1 MRPVPG
7 LSLIATIPVVT
18 RGASTRI
25 VDAWRP
31 WSGTWAWGILWGLA
45 AAFVAVLVWVGVVA
59 ITDSQSLYLGAAGG
73 VLVGF
78 AVHAGSR
85 RDRWKPAAV
94 AAVIAL
100 AAVVVGLYYVNRHTF
115 VQNEL
120 NAGRELVIPIVPDW
134 AWFRF
139 VIEEGVRA
147 DIYQVLYVALSPV
160 LAAFVAFRGT
170 DTIARLALEPVEPS

>member
-1 MRPVPG
+1 M
-7 LSLIATIPVVT
+7 T

-31 WSGTWAWGILWGLA
+31 WSGTWAWGILWGLV

-85 RDRWKPAAV
+85 RDRWKPAAL

-100 AAVVVGLYYVNRHTF
+100 GAVVIGLYYVNRHTF

-120 NAGRELVIPIVPDW
+120 NAGRELVIPILPGW
-134 AWFRF
+134 SWFRF
-139 VIEEGVRA
+139 VIAEGVRA
-147 DIYQVLYVALSPV
+147 DVYQLLYMALSPL

-170 DTIARLALEPVEPS
+170 DTIARLALEPVDAS